1 MWVRFGADGQPTNV
15 HARYTLPDGS
25 LHQEI
30 VQDGSQ
36 ETIIF
41 APADAPSK
49 AGCRAAA
56 PSSPARMRDSRPPF
70 VDEAALPAAGFLR
83 AGGLTAQPPV
93 TRPLPGVRPALV
105 HPSDPVANGWETKTA
120 SSGIRLASRFE
131 VGSQGRL
138 LAARTWRIDSTGLVL
153 GETRAVYGPLEEYE
167 SAVVPSDSTAE
178 SARTSTATG
187 RRPRLRPSRLD
198 DGWRSNLA
206 TSGPSRGRVEA
217 VDMRNDTQRVSRKWR
232 NDEWA
237 RMREFLGWFRTVV
250 DGVGGHLS
258 ALFLPDYIRRQRD
271 GIGAQRIRTSI
282 RELWRTLYTT
292 LVTVLVTH
300 LPP

>member
-1 MWVRFGADGQPTNV
+1 MKNVMRQQVLTAVLFGALLIILVTGGAAATGLLQPPLPPPTPTPAPPGKAAPPDSFKPPGSVRPPYLVERNFAGRAIHWTQKSYSFAPNTPDSANGQEVLGDLWVRFGADGQPTNV

-105 HPSDPVANGWETKTA
+105 HPSDPVANGWETKTV
-120 SSGIRLASRFE
+120 SSGITLASRFE

-138 LAARTWRIDSTGLVL
+138 LAARTWRTDSTGLVL

-167 SAVVPSDSTAE
+167 SAVVPSDVFA
-178 SARTSTATG
+178 
-187 RRPRLRPSRLD
+187 
-198 DGWRSNLA
+198 
-206 TSGPSRGRVEA
+206 
-217 VDMRNDTQRVSRKWR
+217 
-232 NDEWA
+232 
-237 RMREFLGWFRTVV
+237 
-250 DGVGGHLS
+250 LS
-258 ALFLPDYIRRQRD
+258 AQA
-271 GIGAQRIRTSI
+271 G
-282 RELWRTLYTT
+282 ELCRA
-292 LVTVLVTH
+292 
-300 LPP
+300 